1 MGMTFA
7 NAASLWD
14 MYQQKNSVDAFT
26 SDTLDFQNKQHAT
39 FINH

>member
-39 FINH
+39 FINR